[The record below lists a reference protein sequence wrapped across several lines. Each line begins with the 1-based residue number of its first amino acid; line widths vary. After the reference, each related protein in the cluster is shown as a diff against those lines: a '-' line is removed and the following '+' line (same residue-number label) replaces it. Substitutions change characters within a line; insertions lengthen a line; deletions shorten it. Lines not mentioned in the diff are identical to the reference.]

1 MELFEPIFNQM
12 IFLFLFIVIGFVLAR
27 FSFLPDNSAT
37 VLSKLENIILVP
49 ALILNTFIYNCN
61 AESLMK
67 VWKLLIM
74 CLAILAV
81 VIPLSLVF
89 AKLLYK
95 EQYLRKIATY
105 GLTFSNFGFMGFA
118 VINAVFPEI
127 FFEYTMFSL
136 PFWFGIYLWGA
147 PVLLIAGSSQNREK
161 VALKDRLK
169 AFANPMVISMF
180 VGILLGLTG
189 WGLKFPKG
197 VLDVIDVSADCMSPL
212 AMILTGLAI
221 GKSDLV
227 KLLKSWQIYALSAV
241 KTVLYPLLFIGVFWL
256 LPQNS
261 FLSPTFLKCATCF
274 AAVPMGL
281 NSIVI
286 PAAYGRDTSD
296 AAGMALIS
304 HLFSVLTIPLA
315 FMLLEFAVL

>member
-1 MELFEPIFNQM
+1 MELFEPILNQM
-12 IFLFLFIVIGFVLAR
+12 VFLFLFIVIGFVLAR

-61 AESLMK
+61 TESLIK
-67 VWKLLIM
+67 VWKLLVM
-74 CLAILAV
+74 CGAVMLV
-81 VIPLSLVF
+81 VIPLSLIF

-95 EQYLRKIATY
+95 EQYLCKIATY
-105 GLTFSNFGFMGFA
+105 GLTFSNFGFMGYA
-118 VINAVFPEI
+118 VVNAVFPEI
-127 FFEYTMFSL
+127 FFEYTMFTL
-136 PFWFGIYLWGA
+136 PLWFGIYLWGA
-147 PVLLIAGSSQNREK
+147 PVLLIAGSSENGKK
-161 VALKDRLK
+161 VPLQERLK
-169 AFANPMVISMF
+169 AFVNPMVISMF

-221 GKSDLV
+221 GKSNLI
-227 KLLKSWQIYALSAV
+227 KLLKSWRIYALSGI
-241 KTVLYPLLFIGVFWL
+241 KTVLYPLLFIGVFAL

-261 FLSPTFLKCATCF
+261 FISPTFLKCATCF

-281 NSIVI
+281 NGIVI

-296 AAGMALIS
+296 AAGMALVS
-304 HLFSVLTIPLA
+304 HLFSVITIPLA